1 MRKILLTGAVVLV
14 GGGAYAMDGV
24 SVSGGGN
31 FGVKFKEAEK
41 GSDADELTFH
51 HEFNINFSA
60 SGTTDGGLGFGG
72 STGFDSG
79 ADGNGVDLGTV
90 YVSMDNH
97 TLTIGDNDA
106 ADLVAGG
113 IKDVG
118 FDDIGADDAAEA
130 LNGDSAASLAYSG
143 SFGPASVGI
152 SAGPESG
159 DDGYEYAA
167 GFNFNIA
174 PVKVGVGF
182 DSGRVMSIGMGISQ
196 GAISGNVLYS
206 TTKKHMVKVAT
217 GAGTAVVATT
227 ADNRT
232 ANNIAANFF
241 RSADPNLND
250 TTANSAG
257 AGFATMVER
266 GIKSTALGA
275 DVSYQLS
282 EGTSVT
288 MVYGQHKVDG
298 YDLTPDNDGDDA
310 VSAVKSKTVKSMGIG
325 FAHDLGGGAT
335 LKAGA
340 GKNTKEQTVADL
352 GITMSF

>member
-24 SVSGGGN
+24 SVSGGAV
-31 FGVKFKEAEK
+31 FGVKFTE
-41 GSDADELTFH
+41 DATDEITFH
-51 HEFNINFSA
+51 HEFDISFSA
-60 SGTTDGGLGFGG
+60 SGTTDGGLGFGA
-72 STGFDSG
+72 SAGFDSEPG
-79 ADGNGVDLGTV
+79 SNDVDLGTV

-118 FDDIGADDAAEA
+118 FDDIGADDAPEA
-130 LNGDSAASLAYSG
+130 LNGNSKADLIYTG

-152 SAGPESG
+152 SAGPEDG

-182 DSGRVMSIGMGISQ
+182 DSGRVISIGMGISQ

-206 TTKKHMVKVAT
+206 TTKKHMVDVYPDALT
-217 GAGTAVVATT
+217 DVDAADSERSEELAV
-227 ADNRT
+227 
-232 ANNIAANFF
+232 
-241 RSADPNLND
+241 
-250 TTANSAG
+250 
-257 AGFATMVER
+257 
-266 GIKSTALGA
+266 KSTALGA

-298 YDLTPDNDGDDA
+298 YDEAVGDTDDGDIA
-310 VSAVKSKTVKSMGIG
+310 ANTMKSMGIG

-340 GKNTKEQTVADL
+340 GKNTDEKTVADL